1 MSVSIIWKL
10 SDDESYDSTTLQCL
24 KEQISDKDL
33 DVQVLIYSKE
43 NNRSAEYVSA
53 LEQLKAKAE
62 ICEADNAIAAYI
74 DAKKRV
80 TGDIVTCIQ
89 GGDQWTGD
97 TLTQVQE
104 AADRYTKYNIFM
116 LHKTMLD
123 GKNVAFATDPLI
135 KKIIAEDFEN
145 EYHCHPF
152 YFAGTFLRNKI
163 FTGNE
168 FRPEFGMET
177 EREFFLRVSAKEKK
191 MIFLQSLT
199 HESHEV
205 REGEC
210 TFFEG
215 IYQREWYED
224 SFDKFWIPFLKDLHE
239 KHGEVPRFIQYH
251 FMFTIKSRIKSNIN
265 NRNKHVIPQGEET
278 LCLERMGEAFQYI
291 DDDILFDGHK
301 IKESNMTD
309 SMKWLCGILKYGKD
323 FRFEKRYLSGNIY
336 YGSKNTV
343 FNKIANLK
351 TNILFMNYESGVLS
365 IDGTVHP
372 ILYSM
377 ADKVYMVFN
386 GKKYPLNYNGRYSL
400 TKVFGVSVYKGHS
413 FHIDLPMDNIKECEL
428 FCQAD
433 KNMYIDKNQ
442 SKINEATEKRD
453 LILRVIQQLKD
464 KGYNFSDC
472 IYCDAKIDAYFTL
485 RASYSFFLAE
495 DGIYS
500 GAVEQILNELFE
512 ENKKEEY
519 RHVLQLDYLNECL
532 TKENPVLE
540 ISFCHQIKRTK
551 LKGKIIAV
559 YLDSD
564 EKNHLHHFALGF
576 KIYYDKIEMDEKQQ
590 LMRYYDQLKQ
600 SILENDHYIE
610 ALMAISQLIFSVNLT
625 QNQIDGIYDN
635 YMCADKKPNLPCDYN
650 AYFKQLKANV
660 LEDCLGS
667 FSVVESSQSLLN

>member
-43 NNRSAEYVSA
+43 NNRSAEYASA

-62 ICEADNAIAAYI
+62 IREADNVIAAYI

-97 TLTQVQE
+97 TLTQVQK

-135 KKIIAEDFEN
+135 QKIIAEDFEN

-163 FTGNE
+163 FTDNE

-205 REGEC
+205 REGEF

-433 KNMYIDKNQ
+433 VQGEEI
-442 SKINEATEKRD
+442 KINFMYESH
-453 LILRVIQQLKD
+453 
-464 KGYNFSDC
+464 FSRMSGTFTNSYWC
-472 IYCDAKIDAYFTL
+472 FGKEQRYMAVKCDEGMKI
-485 RASYSFFLAE
+485 
-495 DGIYS
+495 
-500 GAVEQILNELFE
+500 
-512 ENKKEEY
+512 
-519 RHVLQLDYLNECL
+519 
-532 TKENPVLE
+532 
-540 ISFCHQIKRTK
+540 RTNTTDNT
-551 LKGKIIAV
+551 V
-559 YLDSD
+559 
-564 EKNHLHHFALGF
+564 
-576 KIYYDKIEMDEKQQ
+576 
-590 LMRYYDQLKQ
+590 DQK
-600 SILENDHYIE
+600 
-610 ALMAISQLIFSVNLT
+610 T
-625 QNQIDGIYDN
+625 
-635 YMCADKKPNLPCDYN
+635 C
-650 AYFKQLKANV
+650 
-660 LEDCLGS
+660 
-667 FSVVESSQSLLN
+667 